1 MICVYDK
8 RDDFSFLI
16 VKFSFF
22 DGDVLFTPSLYVVD
36 FYIVDISQL
45 DRKRKKKTFTLQ
57 LPNFNNTAPSIG
69 TNVATSGSVI

>member
-16 VKFSFF
+16 VKFSFL
-22 DGDVLFTPSLYVVD
+22 DGDVLFTPSLYAVD

-45 DRKRKKKTFTLQ
+45 DRKRKKNLLHYSKDVYIHVLGYSYLT
-57 LPNFNNTAPSIG
+57 
-69 TNVATSGSVI
+69 